1 MRFNTTFYFLAIC
14 LLFLNFEGKSQ
25 VFDIIVDMNGSGDF
39 TTLQAAIN
47 SVPDNSGEKTL
58 VFVKQGV
65 YKEKIVLS
73 STKTNLSIIGE
84 DPETV
89 IFSWDDYQGRNGI
102 SGADSYTLLAES
114 PGLYMENIT
123 IENTAGK
130 VGQAVAIRTTGD
142 TMAFKNCRFIG
153 FQDTYYAHKRR
164 QYNHKC
170 YVEGGTDFIYG
181 DATAVFDSCTINCV
195 KGGQYITA
203 PADSKFVTQLST
215 GKFIHGLL
223 FRNSEITADN
233 DVEANSYYLGRP
245 WQPDASSVYYDC
257 ILGPHIKPEGWSTWG
272 NDNHESSVFA
282 EHESRNPDGSL
293 VDISQRVPWSYQL
306 NNELDTLLY
315 ALNFFLRKD
324 WVVWDVD
331 KVVKALPAPK
341 NVVFNENVLTWDPV
355 ESAIGYL
362 VLANDSVIE
371 ISSSTSY
378 NISAEMQANTV
389 FDVKS
394 VSSNGNLS
402 IKSSEIPTAV
412 YKLNSIN
419 EEIKIELF
427 KNQLKFSEDVNYE
440 VFTISG
446 KRLISGNGNNISLSN
461 TLKGI
466 YIIKAVNSQGN
477 YKTQKIHL

>member
-1 MRFNTTFYFLAIC
+1 
-14 LLFLNFEGKSQ
+14 
-25 VFDIIVDMNGSGDF
+25 
-39 TTLQAAIN
+39 
-47 SVPDNSGEKTL
+47 
-58 VFVKQGV
+58 
-65 YKEKIVLS
+65 
-73 STKTNLSIIGE
+73 
-84 DPETV
+84 
-89 IFSWDDYQGRNGI
+89 
-102 SGADSYTLLAES
+102 
-114 PGLYMENIT
+114 
-123 IENTAGK
+123 
-130 VGQAVAIRTTGD
+130 
-142 TMAFKNCRFIG
+142 MARWLI
-153 FQDTYYAHKRR
+153 YHK
-164 QYNHKC
+164 
-170 YVEGGTDFIYG
+170 
-181 DATAVFDSCTINCV
+181 
-195 KGGQYITA
+195 
-203 PADSKFVTQLST
+203 
-215 GKFIHGLL
+215 
-223 FRNSEITADN
+223 
-233 DVEANSYYLGRP
+233 
-245 WQPDASSVYYDC
+245 
-257 ILGPHIKPEGWSTWG
+257 
-272 NDNHESSVFA
+272 
-282 EHESRNPDGSL
+282 
-293 VDISQRVPWSYQL
+293 RVPWSYQL